1 MDKKCLKIAELAAL
15 LALCAALCV
24 GTWAQGRQEAL
35 SGKLLRLHVLAHSD
49 AAAEQRIKLRV
60 RDAVLEY
67 VEPLL
72 EEAAG
77 LSQAEGLIAAH
88 MEEIAAAAFSA
99 SQGRQVTVSL
109 STENYP
115 TRRYDGFALPAGAY
129 RSLKVELGEGAGEN
143 WWCVVF
149 PPLCTQAVTAQEAY
163 PVLSSREL
171 ELISDA
177 EGRCFAFRSV
187 ELYGALK
194 AWLSEQR

>member
-49 AAAEQRIKLRV
+49 TAAEQRIKLRV

-129 RSLKVELGEGAGEN
+129 RSLRVELGEGAGEN

-171 ELISDA
+171 ELISDT
-177 EGRCFAFRSV
+177 EGRRFAFRSV
-187 ELYGALK
+187 ELYGAFK

>member
-49 AAAEQRIKLRV
+49 TAAEQRIKLRV

-99 SQGRQVTVSL
+99 CSRFQSRTARPFTPSSANRFAMAKPIPCAAPVT
-109 STENYP
+109 TA
-115 TRRYDGFALPAGAY
+115 TLP
-129 RSLKVELGEGAGEN
+129 SKP
-143 WWCVVF
+143 F
-149 PPLCTQAVTAQEAY
+149 T
-163 PVLSSREL
+163 VLSS
-171 ELISDA
+171 S
-177 EGRCFAFRSV
+177 F
-187 ELYGALK
+187 
-194 AWLSEQR
+194 